1 MDSHK
6 RSIIKAVTWR
16 LLAALIT
23 TLVVYF
29 FTEKAVL
36 SLSIGLADSLIK
48 IFTYY
53 GHERLWERVDFGR
66 KKPAKEDYQI

>member
-6 RSIIKAVTWR
+6 RSIVKAMTWR

-29 FTEKAVL
+29 FTEEAAL
-36 SLSIGLADSLIK
+36 SLGIGLADSLIK

-53 GHERLWERVDFGR
+53 GHERFWENIDFGR